1 LSFGLVDKGTEL
13 TASLFFDLDGTLT
26 DPRIGIVRCF
36 QYALR
41 ELGCPSPS
49 DGQLVQYIGPPLRE
63 SFALILKSTDD
74 ELIGKAVSLY
84 RRRFSSTGMFEN
96 TVYPGIPNA
105 LAELRSYNVLL
116 YVVTSKPTVFST
128 QILTHFGLRRFFQN
142 TYGSELDGRRSRKE
156 ELIAHVLA
164 EESIQASKAVMVGD
178 REHDIAG
185 ALANGVIPVGIL
197 WGYGSQQ
204 ELTGA
209 GTLLLCDSPDSL
221 IELLS
226 SIPPLQGTLT
236 RLRPRT
242 EYR

>member
-1 LSFGLVDKGTEL
+1 MNV
-13 TASLFFDLDGTLT
+13 FFDLDGTLT

-63 SFALILKSTDD
+63 SFALILESTDD
-74 ELIGKAVSLY
+74 ELIGKAVTLY

-96 TVYPGIPNA
+96 TVYPGIANA
-105 LAELRSYNVLL
+105 LAELQSYDVLL

-128 QILTHFGLRRFFQN
+128 QILTHFGLTRFFQN
-142 TYGSELDGRRSRKE
+142 SYGSELDGRRSRKE

-185 ALANGVIPVGIL
+185 ALANGVTPVGVL
-197 WGYGSQQ
+197 WGYGSRQ
-204 ELTGA
+204 ELTAA
-209 GTLLLCDSPDSL
+209 GTFLLAENPDSL
-221 IELLS
+221 VKVFTS
-226 SIPPLQGTLT
+226 NSPLQGTLI
-236 RLRPRT
+236 RSRPGT
-242 EYR
+242 A